1 MNVSYPID
9 LSNYRRQFYGEVEMI
24 MDKFEN
30 NVVHPLVDQILKVT
44 NPEYFDGEDVDE
56 EYYDTW
62 ADAHMNLVD
71 QLGPTIFGKT
81 LYKEYRHK
89 LNGEGI

>member
-1 MNVSYPID
+1 
-9 LSNYRRQFYGEVEMI
+9 MI

-30 NVVHPLVDQILKVT
+30 NVVHSLVDQILKVT
-44 NPEYFDGEDVDE
+44 NPEYFDGDKIDE

-62 ADAHMNLVD
+62 ADAHTNLVD